1 MRKLILRAADTA
13 DAWETFVVGVF
24 KDYMQRRY

>member
-1 MRKLILRAADTA
+1 MQKLILRADTA

-24 KDYMQRRY
+24 KDYIQRRY